1 MKRLLFA
8 ILICMSA
15 MTQVSVAKI
24 HTHNL
29 NTGNPTLDSLLVSI
43 SQSMNYQE
51 DSIVDY
57 LSARLYVKGTSRN
70 LRITKT
76 GKYLVNLMPFE
87 GHKDRVTAFESV
99 YKINYQNP
107 CQVQFIPMALRTNY
121 KRGSKYLRE
130 SFQLLLPIY
139 SFGKSSELKTFV
151 LPFTDEGF
159 DKYTFQQ
166 EIDTLASNDGVIYV
180 IHFAPKHEHHTLG
193 TGYIKVGQD
202 NIVKAMMFAGRVDF
216 GKVDFYMT
224 FELNKQTNTIRP
236 KQSHA
241 SISYNYGGN
250 KGVNEFDSYLEVE
263 ELRFK
268 TRRHR
273 LREKLDLTDIYDQKY
288 DAINIDDIRPLALS
302 EEEDSLLST
311 TTNTKAKKKN
321 LLKRLPEMLVGSS
334 NINAFGTNMKIYGP
348 LDPAS
353 FSYDKI
359 DGFSFRQRLRFS
371 HTSNTGQSF
380 VTKFDAGYSFG
391 MKELR
396 YDISYERIY
405 NPRKRGGIKIAVAKK
420 QSGFSS
426 KFKDKIN
433 EVLSDTSKLTFK
445 DLGIDYY
452 NRHVFTFEHSY
463 ELLNGLMAYT
473 GVNYN
478 YRDPVKHG
486 SRAVSNT
493 DELVK
498 DHYADFMP
506 YFRLTWT
513 PRQYYHY
520 QNNQKL
526 YIASYCPT
534 FSFEAARGLKHVFG
548 STSDFGR
555 IEFDIQQTIKLD
567 AMRTLSYHAGMGSFF
582 RQKGE
587 YFINYAFFAR
597 STFPSTWN
605 DHIGGV
611 FTLMDDYWYNS
622 TPTYIQSHFMFESPF
637 LILHKAK
644 PISKYVIKE
653 RIYLSNLWS
662 EGKNAYTELGFGMGN
677 NYFNVGV
684 FGSFIG
690 LKMEE
695 IGIKASI
702 EIDSHW

>member
-1 MKRLLFA
+1 
-8 ILICMSA
+8 
-15 MTQVSVAKI
+15 MTHVSVARSHI
-24 HTHNL
+24 HNL
-29 NTGNPTLDSLLVSI
+29 NTGNHTLDSLLLSI
-43 SQSMNYQE
+43 NRSVNYQV

-57 LSARLYVKGTSRN
+57 MAAKLYVKGTSRN
-70 LRITKT
+70 MRLTRT
-76 GKYLVNLMPFE
+76 GKYLVNVMPFE

-99 YKINYQNP
+99 YRLNYQDP
-107 CQVQFIPMALRTNY
+107 CQVQFSPVALRTNY
-121 KRGSKYLRE
+121 KRGAKYLRE
-130 SFQLLLPIY
+130 SFQLLLPVY
-139 SFGKSSELKTFV
+139 SFGKSREIKTYV
-151 LPFTDEGF
+151 LPFTDEGL
-159 DKYTFQQ
+159 DRYHFQQ
-166 EIDTLASNDGVIYV
+166 TIDTIVSEDRTTYV
-180 IHFAPKHEHHTLG
+180 IHFSPKHEHHNLG
-193 TGYIKVGQD
+193 SGYIKVGQD
-202 NIVKAMMFAGRVDF
+202 NIVKAMMFSGRVDF

-224 FELNKQTNTIRP
+224 FELHKQTNTIIP

-263 ELRFK
+263 DLRFK

-273 LREKLDLTDIYDQKY
+273 LREKLDLTDIYDKTY
-288 DAINIDDIRPLALS
+288 DTINIDEIRPLPLT
-302 EEEDSLLST
+302 EEEDSLLSIQA
-311 TTNTKAKKKN
+311 NTKAKKKN
-321 LLKRLPEMLVGSS
+321 IIQRLPEMLVSSS
-334 NINAFGTNMKIYGP
+334 NFNAFGTNMKIYGP

-359 DGFSFRQRLRFS
+359 NGFSIRQRLRFS
-371 HTSNTGQSF
+371 HTSDIGQSF
-380 VTKFDAGYSFG
+380 VTKLDIGYSFG

-396 YDISYERIY
+396 YNLSYERIY
-405 NPRKRGGIKIAVAKK
+405 NPRKRGGFRIGVARKA
-420 QSGFSS
+420 SSFSS

-433 EVLSDTSKLTFK
+433 EVLKDTSSLTFK
-445 DLGIDYY
+445 DLGIAYY
-452 NRHVFTFEHSY
+452 NRHEFTFEHSY

-486 SRAVSNT
+486 SRTVSNSN
-493 DELVK
+493 DLVK
-498 DHYADFMP
+498 GHYCDFTP

-534 FSFEAARGLKHVFG
+534 FSFEVARGLKHLFG

-555 IEFDIQQTIKLD
+555 IEFDMQQTIKLD
-567 AMRTLSYHAGMGSFF
+567 AMRTLSYHTGVGSFF

-587 YFINYAFFAR
+587 YFINYSFFAR
-597 STFPSTWN
+597 SNFPSTWD

-653 RIYLSNLWS
+653 RIYLSHLWS
-662 EGKNAYTELGFGMGN
+662 EGKNSYTELGFGMGN

-690 LKMEE
+690 LQMNEV
-695 IGIKASI
+695 GLKASI
-702 EIDSHW
+702 EIDAHW